1 VTKQLKKTRTIIL
14 NRGSGEE
21 LRQEIREY
29 FDQTFTIDEKLYELL
44 TDDAAFYLRP
54 DPLRHPLIFYIGH
67 TAVFYIN
74 KLIVAGITQT
84 RINPEFESM
93 FAVGVDEM
101 SWDDLNEAHYDW
113 PSVAKVKAYRQQ
125 VREYMDQLIQSLPA
139 PEGGITWDSPW
150 WAIVMG
156 IEHERI
162 HLETSSVLIR
172 QLPLD
177 RVKAMDFWTA
187 CPDSGAAPENELL
200 PVKGGRITLGKK
212 ANDPLYGWDLEYG
225 HQSFDVQDYQAS
237 RYLVSNQEF
246 RDFVDAGG
254 YHDKE
259 HWTEEGWAWK
269 SYEKAKHPRFW
280 IIDEKG
286 EYYLRQIARQ
296 IPMPWNHPVEVN
308 YLEAKAFCNWK
319 AKLTHQKIRLPT
331 EAEWQLLRDQNL
343 HTDQPYWDKA
353 PGNINLEYWASA
365 CPVDRF
371 AFGEFYDIIGNVWQW
386 TETPI
391 SAFPGFKTHPYYD
404 DFSVPTFDTRH
415 NIIKGGSFISTG
427 NEATRHARYAFRR
440 HFYQHAGF
448 RYIQSDALLKAED
461 NLYEDN
467 PDVVSW
473 CDLDWESDFA
483 LGLIKTIQKSGVEL
497 SGKCALNPGCKSGR
511 LSFELAKSFD
521 RVTGLDFTT
530 RIIQMAVKMKEEGFI
545 RYLQKEEGEITQIK
559 EQSIADKGL
568 KELVDKVEFWQADVS
583 NLPAKYS
590 AYDLVLAVNTLEEAI
605 NPAAFLK
612 AIPSRINPGGL
623 LILADSYLWES
634 KNPPAGIRKD
644 GEPYRSLDWL
654 KDMLQKDFELLC
666 QPAEIRQEIRQS
678 RRLSE
683 SRLLEITIWKKLD

>member
-1 VTKQLKKTRTIIL
+1 MSNQLNKTKTLIL

-21 LRQEIREY
+21 LRQKIRHY

-44 TDDAAFYLRP
+44 ADEAAFYLRP
-54 DPLRHPLIFYIGH
+54 DPLRHPLIFYLGH
-67 TAVFYIN
+67 TATFYIN
-74 KLIVAGITQT
+74 KLDIAGLSHQ
-84 RINPEFESM
+84 RINPEYESM

-113 PSVAKVKAYRQQ
+113 PPVARVMEYRVQ
-125 VREYMDQLIQSLPA
+125 VRQLVEELIQSLPA
-139 PEGGITWDSPW
+139 PVGGITWDSPW
-150 WAIVMG
+150 WAIMMC

-177 RVKAMDFWTA
+177 KVKPIKIWKP
-187 CPDSGAAPENELL
+187 CPHSGTAPENQLL
-200 PVKGGRITLGKK
+200 AVQGGRIILGKDFD
-212 ANDPLYGWDLEYG
+212 DPLYGWDLEYG
-225 HQSFDVQDYQAS
+225 QQISDIQDFEAS

-246 RDFVDAGG
+246 LGFIEAGG
-254 YHDKE
+254 YQKKE
-259 HWTEEGWAWK
+259 YWTPEGWAWK
-269 SYEKAKHPRFW
+269 SYQKAEHPRFW
-280 IIDEKG
+280 LINEQG
-286 EYYLRQIARQ
+286 EYLLRQIAEQ

-319 AKLTHQKIRLPT
+319 SKLTAKSIRMPT

-343 HTDQPYWDKA
+343 DTDQPYWDEA

-365 CPVDRF
+365 CPVDQF
-371 AFGEFYDIIGNVWQW
+371 SFGQFYDIIGNVWQW

-391 SAFPGFKTHPYYD
+391 SAYPGFKIHPYYD

-427 NEATRHARYAFRR
+427 NEATRFARYAFRR

-448 RYIQSDALLKAED
+448 RYIHSEAELKFED

-467 PDVVSW
+467 PDVITW

-483 LGLIKTIQKSGVEL
+483 RELIKTIQNMDVEL
-497 SGKCALNPGCKSGR
+497 SGEHALNVGCKTGR
-511 LSFELAKSFD
+511 LSFELAKTYG

-530 RIIQMAVKMKEEGFI
+530 RIIQMATKMKESCFI

-559 EQSIADKGL
+559 EQSIAAKQLNDFA
-568 KELVDKVEFWQADVS
+568 DKVEFWQADAS
-583 NLPAKYS
+583 NLPAKFTG
-590 AYDLVLAVNTLEEAI
+590 YDLVLAVNTLEEAI
-605 NPAAFLK
+605 NPAAFLQT
-612 AIPSRINPGGL
+612 IPQRIVAGGL
-623 LILADSYLWES
+623 LIIADSYLWKT

-644 GEPYRSLDWL
+644 GEPYRSITWL
-654 KDMLQKDFELLC
+654 NDMLHKDFE
-666 QPAEIRQEIRQS
+666 QIAEPTEIWQDIRQS
-678 RRLSE
+678 RRLYE
-683 SRLLEITIWKKLD
+683 SRLLQITIWKKKD